1 LARIACVALL
11 SALSVTTGAQVP
23 RGALEPEDANEAR
36 LNRLQPPDAV
46 MDAIGLKQGMTAAE
60 IGAGRGRYVMHLANR
75 VGAQGRVYAEDID
88 ASALSHLRDRCRK
101 WDIRNVEIVVG
112 DVTDPK
118 LPAWTLDL
126 IFIISSYHHFQDPV
140 ALLRNA
146 RAALKPD
153 GVVAIGEWAPAGGGG
168 EYVTPE
174 QMISQMGAAGFRL
187 ERLDPLL
194 KASGMNLFI
203 FKLRNQ

>member
-1 LARIACVALL
+1 
-11 SALSVTTGAQVP
+11 
-23 RGALEPEDANEAR
+23 
-36 LNRLQPPDAV
+36 
-46 MDAIGLKQGMTAAE
+46 
-60 IGAGRGRYVMHLANR
+60 MHLANR
-75 VGAQGRVYAEDID
+75 VGASGRVYAEDID
-88 ASALSHLRDRCRK
+88 RAALAHLRDRCRR

-118 LPAWTLDL
+118 LPAGTLDL
-126 IFIISSYHHFQDPV
+126 IFIISSYHHFDDPV

-153 GVVAIGEWAPAGGGG
+153 GVVAIGEWAPSGGGG

-174 QMISQMGAAGFRL
+174 QMTSQMSAAGFQL

-203 FKLRNQ
+203 FRLRSQ